1 VPPRHREVKTET
13 PTKPSRWGVWLF
25 AVALAAFLCG
35 SSPLR
40 AFPFQESAKPEK
52 PEAPEARPESDKQT
66 DDKQNKDKQPKKD
79 HAEAANALP
88 AVLWRDPGA
97 IASLDMLNGEG
108 GAKDAP
114 DPHAEYTFI
123 KEDLSGTSTKFNVQ
137 DSNGVKW
144 LVKLG
149 VEARPETA
157 ATRLVWAAG
166 YFTDEDYFLPQI
178 HVKGLLKLHREMFG
192 ASPETGIVPNVRL
205 KREGEGLKKVE
216 NWDWFDNP
224 FVGTR
229 ELNGL
234 RVMMALINNWDLTTK
249 NNKVYVADTERHF
262 VVSDLGA
269 SFGKTQWPP
278 SRVPVFP
285 HATKSSLKDYEDS
298 KFVRAVKGG
307 TVAFEMNTTAP
318 FFIREFDHAYFNE
331 YRQAEQ
337 VVRGIPIAD
346 ARWIGGLL
354 AQLTPQQ
361 IRDAFRAAGYQPDEV
376 DGFAKVVEKRIAAL
390 NQLKE

>member
-1 VPPRHREVKTET
+1 
-13 PTKPSRWGVWLF
+13 
-25 AVALAAFLCG
+25 
-35 SSPLR
+35 
-40 AFPFQESAKPEK
+40 
-52 PEAPEARPESDKQT
+52 
-66 DDKQNKDKQPKKD
+66 
-79 HAEAANALP
+79 LP

-97 IASLDMLNGEG
+97 IASRDLLNGEG

-123 KEDLSGTSTKFNVQ
+123 KEDLNGTSTKFNVQ

-157 ATRLVWAAG
+157 ATRLVWAVG

-178 HVKGLLKLHREMFG
+178 HVKGLPKLRREMFG
-192 ASPETGIVPNVRL
+192 ASPETGIAPNVRL

-224 FVGTR
+224 FVNTR

-249 NNKVYVADTERHF
+249 NNKVYAADNERHF

-278 SRVPVFP
+278 SRVPLFP

-298 KFVRAVKGG
+298 KFIRAVKGDAM
-307 TVAFEMNTTAP
+307 AFEMHTTAP
-318 FFIREFDHAYFNE
+318 FFIREFDHSYFNE
-331 YRQAEQ
+331 YRLAEQ

-346 ARWIGGLL
+346 AQWIGHLL

-390 NQLKE
+390 NQLKLNQLKQ

>member
-1 VPPRHREVKTET
+1 
-13 PTKPSRWGVWLF
+13 
-25 AVALAAFLCG
+25 
-35 SSPLR
+35 
-40 AFPFQESAKPEK
+40 
-52 PEAPEARPESDKQT
+52 
-66 DDKQNKDKQPKKD
+66 
-79 HAEAANALP
+79 
-88 AVLWRDPGA
+88 
-97 IASLDMLNGEG
+97 LN
-108 GAKDAP
+108 
-114 DPHAEYTFI
+114 
-123 KEDLSGTSTKFNVQ
+123 GTSTKFSVQ
-137 DSNGVKW
+137 DPNGVKW

-178 HVKGLLKLHREMFG
+178 HVKGLPKLHRAMIG
-192 ASPETGIVPNVRL
+192 ASPETGIVLNVRL
-205 KREGEGLKKVE
+205 KRESEGLKKVE

-224 FVGTR
+224 FAGTR

-249 NNKVYVADTERHF
+249 NNKVYVADSERHF

-278 SRVPVFP
+278 SRVPLFP
-285 HATKSSLKDYEDS
+285 HGTKGSLKDYEDS
-298 KFVRAVKGG
+298 KFIRAEKGE
-307 TVAFEMNTTAP
+307 TVAFEMHTTAP
-318 FFIREFDHAYFNE
+318 FFIREFDHSYFNE

-337 VVRGIPIAD
+337 VARGIPIAD
-346 ARWIGGLL
+346 AQWIGHLL

-361 IRDAFRAAGYQPDEV
+361 IRDAFRAAGYQPAEV